1 MALELLLSQH
11 NPDVLSCLA
20 NLSSD
25 EVFTPPSVVNQMLDM
40 LPQELFCNP
49 DTTFLDPG
57 TKSGVF
63 LREIAKRLIAGLEN
77 QIPDLDERVDHIFKK
92 QLFGIATTQLTS
104 LLARRSLYC
113 SKYPNSNFS
122 VVKFDD
128 PEGNIRFR
136 KVKHRWQ
143 DGKCYYC
150 GAGKSEYDRGDE
162 DIQSLFLHKC
172 IDDLRNNKGRRTVS
186 NRHQNAAQGP
196 VFDLRCAVELYKYDK
211 REQIHADYQNIHT
224 LDRFFIP
231 EDRDPERYRK
241 HRQNQ
246 YQRPVLKQIF
256 FYHEISFH
264 NNVISLLYC

>member
-1 MALELLLSQH
+1 MPVEQSCQRVFFCLLQDLENVIYEQRYGDSRAEDL
-11 NPDVLSCLA
+11 
-20 NLSSD
+20 
-25 EVFTPPSVVNQMLDM
+25 
-40 LPQELFCNP
+40 
-49 DTTFLDPG
+49 G
-57 TKSGVF
+57 
-63 LREIAKRLIAGLEN
+63 EIASEYKWEN
-77 QIPDLDERVDHIFKK
+77 QIRKQGEAEEGNGNDLHQFHVASFEKEIDQSSAIRPGNNERQISQRAAGEGVI
-92 QLFGIATTQLTS
+92 LV
-104 LLARRSLYC
+104 
-113 SKYPNSNFS
+113 YPE
-122 VVKFDD
+122 DD
-128 PEGNIRFR
+128 PCKYRNE
-136 KVKHRWQ
+136 V
-143 DGKCYYC
+143 DD
-150 GAGKSEYDRGDE
+150 SEYDRGDE